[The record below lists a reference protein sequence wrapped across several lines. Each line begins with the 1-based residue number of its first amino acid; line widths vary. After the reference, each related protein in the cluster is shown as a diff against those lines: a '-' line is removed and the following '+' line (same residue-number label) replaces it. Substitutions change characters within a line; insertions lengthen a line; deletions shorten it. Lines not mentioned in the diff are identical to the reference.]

1 MKNFAQKICLTL
13 TLALLLF
20 TSTCFA
26 KITNDD
32 FCIGGVYIGQ
42 PISEVIA
49 KYGEPEVKKSE
60 YGNILYYIFSSPKGK
75 ILVNAYEKVHGV
87 EVEKGSR
94 IATKAGIKLGATS
107 DKVESVYGAA
117 KHVLFKNYENK
128 KGRRIPALYYTTTIS
143 EGDKMRGIEFVFLLD
158 KDKTVKTM
166 WIGYTGE

>member
-26 KITNDD
+26 KITTDD
-32 FCIGGVYIGQ
+32 LCIGGISFGQ

-49 KYGEPEVKKSE
+49 KYGEPEEKKSE
-60 YGNILYYIFSSPKGK
+60 YGTTLYYIFSSPKGK
-75 ILVNAYEKVHGV
+75 ILVHAYEKVYGIHV
-87 EVEKGSR
+87 KEGSR

-117 KHVLFKNYENK
+117 KHVWYKNGK
-128 KGRRIPALYYTTTIS
+128 QGRIPALFYSTRIP
-143 EGDKMRGIEFVFLLD
+143 EGDNMRPVEMVFLLD

-166 WIGYTGE
+166 WITYIGE

>member
-1 MKNFAQKICLTL
+1 MKNLTQKLCLTL

-26 KITNDD
+26 KITTGDL
-32 FCIGGVYIGQ
+32 CIGGISFGQ

-49 KYGEPEVKKSE
+49 KYGEPEEKKSE
-60 YGNILYYIFSSPKGK
+60 YGTTLYYIFSSPKGK
-75 ILVNAYEKVHGV
+75 ILVHAYEKVYGIHV
-87 EVEKGSR
+87 KEGSR

-117 KHVLFKNYENK
+117 KHVWYKNGK
-128 KGRRIPALYYTTTIS
+128 QGRIPALFYSTRIP
-143 EGDKMRGIEFVFLLD
+143 EGDNMRPVEMVFLLD

-166 WIGYTGE
+166 WITYIGE